1 VGAANNQLSEPEDA
15 ERLKLRGILYAPD
28 YVVNL
33 GGAMGITA
41 IEAEG
46 ASEEESIEKVQKTI
60 SETLEKIFINS
71 KSDDTNTI
79 EAATKIAQQRLEKYF
94 SNKIEI

>member
-1 VGAANNQLSEPEDA
+1 
-15 ERLKLRGILYAPD
+15 
-28 YVVNL
+28 
-33 GGAMGITA
+33 MGITA

-94 SNKIEI
+94 SNTIEI